1 MEKISQT
8 QQEFT
13 FEFKGLVAFY
23 DPPKKNSHLVLQHFI
38 KVGIKVKLLGDNN
51 AETTASIAKQIGFI
65 GYEKSISGDEL
76 MKLSDKELKKQV
88 LEINLFTRMFRSQ
101 S

>member
-1 MEKISQT
+1 
-8 QQEFT
+8 
-13 FEFKGLVAFY
+13 
-23 DPPKKNSHLVLQHFI
+23 LQHFY
-38 KVGIKVKLLGDNN
+38 KLELKLKIITGDN

-88 LEINLFTRMFRSQ
+88 
-101 S
+101 